1 MHDSRFGDDADMEET
16 EEAPGT
22 SYRQESIAPINVP
35 PSQDDAD
42 VLRQQLLKDS
52 QKSSSATAPLNV
64 QTIAEIAAMVSDSII
79 KKRESELLDK
89 TSELLQRSRKDDVF
103 FKNKS
108 IKAQHKST
116 TELKDIV
123 DKAIAQLERK
133 EVDKAAESLEIG
145 KKLILDR
152 LKILRIADKF
162 GWSVVKRYRLDDIV
176 DDAADEKK
184 LKEAIK
190 EFRAEKNDKNDNF
203 RNRYRDNRSYSPR
216 REDSR
221 SKRGDRRGGRR
232 VPRCYK
238 CQKLGHKAPDCY
250 SNKKSGSYPNKK

>member
-1 MHDSRFGDDADMEET
+1 MHDSCFAEDVELEEAVD
-16 EEAPGT
+16 APGT
-22 SYRQESIAPINVP
+22 SNRQEP
-35 PSQDDAD
+35 PVQDDAD
-42 VLRQQLLKDS
+42 VLRQQLLRES
-52 QKSSSATAPLNV
+52 QKTPSTIAPLNV
-64 QTIAEIAAMVSDSII
+64 QTIAEIAALVSDNII
-79 KKRESELLDK
+79 KKRESDLLDK

-108 IKAQHKST
+108 IKAQFKST
-116 TELKDIV
+116 TELKEIV
-123 DKAIAQLERK
+123 NKALAQLERK
-133 EVDKAAESLEIG
+133 ETEKAAESLEIG

-190 EFRAEKNDKNDNF
+190 EFRAEKSDKNDNY
-203 RNRYRDNRSYSPR
+203 RNRYRDNRSYSPYR
-216 REDSR
+216 DDSR
-221 SKRGDRRGGRR
+221 SKRGNRRGGRQ

-238 CQKLGHKAPDCY
+238 CNKLGHKVPDCY
-250 SNKKSGSYPNKK
+250 MNRKSGSYPNKK